1 MVVDTERVNFFDTD
15 AMAVVHHANYIRWFE
30 RGRVEY
36 MRRAGV
42 ELNDIMEAGYVFP
55 ITKVECNYKN
65 SAKFDDI
72 VEIRTKMTAVSRAKM
87 DFSYDVVRASDEL
100 LLAYGSTRIVFT
112 KMETGKIARLPDIF
126 FKKLEN
132 FRIQEEKVND

>member
-1 MVVDTERVNFFDTD
+1 MVVETERVNFFDTD
-15 AMAVVHHANYIRWFE
+15 AMGVVHHANYIRWFE

-36 MRRAGV
+36 MRKAGV

-65 SAKFDDI
+65 SAKFDDV
-72 VEIRTKMTAVSRAKM
+72 VEIRTTMTAVSRAKM
-87 DFSYDVVRASDEL
+87 DFSYNVVRPSDEV

-112 KMETGKIARLPDIF
+112 KMSTGKIARLPEVF
-126 FKKLEN
+126 FKKLDD
-132 FRIQEEKVND
+132 FLHQEEKVND

>member
-87 DFSYDVVRASDEL
+87 DFDYDIVRASDEL

>member
-112 KMETGKIARLPDIF
+112 KMATGKIARLPDIF